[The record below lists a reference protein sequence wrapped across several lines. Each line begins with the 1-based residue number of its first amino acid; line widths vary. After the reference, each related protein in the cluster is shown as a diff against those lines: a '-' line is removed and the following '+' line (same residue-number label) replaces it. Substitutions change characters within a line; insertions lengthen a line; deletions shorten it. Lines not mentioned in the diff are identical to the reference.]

1 MGGLLRIIA
10 AVLELLF
17 FWTKKK
23 HSNVNERL
31 EEVERF
37 QQDATNGNEQA
48 VQSQFH
54 RMRMIDKKM
63 GIAGHHI
70 WCPATLL

>member
-10 AVLELLF
+10 IVLELLC

-23 HSNVNERL
+23 HSDENERL
-31 EEVERF
+31 EEVERI
-37 QQDATNGNEQA
+37 QQDASEGNEQA

-54 RMRMIDKKM
+54 RWRTRTRVRDDNKR
-63 GIAGHHI
+63 
-70 WCPATLL
+70 L

>member
-37 QQDATNGNEQA
+37 QQNATNGNEQA
-48 VQSQFH
+48 VQSRFN
-54 RMRMIDKKM
+54 RWRMIDKKM

>member
-23 HSNVNERL
+23 HSDDNERL

-37 QQDATNGNEQA
+37 QQDATKGNEQA
-48 VQSQFH
+48 VQSCFN
-54 RMRMIDKKM
+54 RWRTRARIRRNNKR
-63 GIAGHHI
+63 
-70 WCPATLL
+70 L

>member
-1 MGGLLRIIA
+1 MGSLLRIIA
-10 AVLELLF
+10 TVLELLF

-23 HSNVNERL
+23 HSDENERL
-31 EEVERF
+31 EEVERI

-54 RMRMIDKKM
+54 RMRTRARIRRNNKR
-63 GIAGHHI
+63 
-70 WCPATLL
+70 L

>member
-10 AVLELLF
+10 IVLEMLC

-23 HSNVNERL
+23 HSDENERL
-31 EEVERF
+31 EEVERI

-48 VQSQFH
+48 VQSKFN
-54 RMRMIDKKM
+54 RWRTRVRVRDDDKR
-63 GIAGHHI
+63 
-70 WCPATLL
+70 L